1 MPEKKRLKVGIIGA
15 GAAGLTTAWLLDND
29 YDITVFEKNDYLGGS
44 ICTVHVPIN
53 GKIVPVEAGAEFFS
67 DMMFPHFNRLLSL
80 LQVPVTR
87 YPLGYTFYNTK
98 TQEAII
104 LPPISDGQISWHSL
118 TPHTIF
124 DLVQFNH
131 FIESG
136 HTIIGMK
143 DTDITLEEYCD
154 ELNITHSFKND
165 FIYPFFAASW
175 GCTPQDAKK
184 YSAYDMLE
192 WMIPHQ
198 PAGISIPHW
207 NEIKGGMSIYIHAL
221 AARLRHTT
229 IHTES
234 HITNITFAQ
243 GVYTIYN
250 NNQPVVCV
258 DHLIIATGE
267 NEAAE
272 LLKTVPHAAQLVA
285 ILNTIEFFHT
295 TIAIHGDRRLMP
307 AQEADWSIANILYDG
322 KNSALTICKPHMREF
337 PLFRSWITYNLGL
350 PESNPLPE
358 PLYALKYFYHS
369 KVNKAYFDMQK
380 NIAPLQGKNNL
391 WLAGFYTAG
400 PDSHNSAIVSAM
412 NIARHLAPASERLAA
427 LSS

>member
-1 MPEKKRLKVGIIGA
+1 MVEKKRLKVGIIGA

-29 YDITVFEKNDYLGGS
+29 YDITVFEKEDYLGGS
-44 ICTVHVPIN
+44 ACTVHVPID

-67 DMMFPHFNRLLSL
+67 DMMFPNFNRLLAL
-80 LQVPVTR
+80 LHVPVSK
-87 YPLGYTFYNTK
+87 YPLGYTFYNT
-98 TQEAII
+98 TTHEAIV
-104 LPPISDGQISWHSL
+104 LPPISAGQISWHSL

-136 HTIIGMK
+136 HTIIDMK
-143 DTDITLEEYCD
+143 DTAITLQEYSD
-154 ELNITHSFKND
+154 GLILTDGFKND

-175 GCTPQDAKK
+175 GCTPQEAKL
-184 YSAYDMLE
+184 YAAYDMLA

-198 PAGISIPHW
+198 PAGISIPYW
-207 NEIKGGMSIYIHAL
+207 NQIEGGMSIYINAL
-221 AARLRHTT
+221 AARLEHTT
-229 IHTES
+229 IHTS
-234 HITNITFAQ
+234 APITDISYANN
-243 GVYTIYN
+243 VYTLYTD
-250 NNQPVVCV
+250 NQPAVCV
-258 DHLIIATGE
+258 DYLIIATSE
-267 NEAAE
+267 NQAAE
-272 LLKTVPHAAQLVA
+272 LLKNIQHANQLRE
-285 ILNTIEFFHT
+285 ILSTIEFFHT

-350 PESNPLPE
+350 PEKNPLPK
-358 PLYALKYFYHS
+358 PLYALRYFYHS

-391 WLAGFYTAG
+391 WLAGFYTTG

-412 NIARHLAPASERLAA
+412 NIAKKLAPKSERLAA